1 MKILIMVYNWYI
13 NSIIYKNWLLIAFLA
28 LTLTLISKFI
38 FNKPES
44 QIMRLWRLLKHMDQ
58 KSSVFYQKKR

>member
-28 LTLTLISKFI
+28 LTLTLISEFI
-38 FNKPES
+38 FNKPDS
-44 QIMRLWRLLKHMDQ
+44 QIMRFWKLIKYIDQ
-58 KSSVFYQKKR
+58 QSGIFYQKKR